1 MDITLHLDDLSK
13 FSREEKLLTQKL
25 FGENIEKN
33 ENSMTP
39 SKHVVDRILN
49 YSKALSVR
57 KTENYG
63 TVEMILN

>member
-1 MDITLHLDDLSK
+1 MDITLHLDDLSN
-13 FSREEKLLTQKL
+13 FSREEKFLTNEI
-25 FGENIEKN
+25 FGKSEEKTN
-33 ENSMTP
+33 NSMTP

-57 KTENYG
+57 KTKRYG